1 MVFQSKFWHGDT
13 SKFLNLGASNM
24 LNYKIDGS
32 LTPEI
37 FSSEVVS
44 KFFFS
49 FYLSAKK
56 HSFSLIFERD
66 H

>member
-56 HSFSLIFERD
+56 QLFTNI
-66 H
+66 